1 MAHNLHHKRD
11 AKLKKQRGGDNM
23 KKLVGALAIVL
34 GLNLVGAMIGT
45 IAQSYAQESPEPQ
58 PKPEKPDSE

>member
-1 MAHNLHHKRD
+1 
-11 AKLKKQRGGDNM
+11 M